1 MINRGS
7 GSAMSKRYIRAV
19 LRGATAV
26 GLLGGWDGPFVD
38 ESYCLVENGR
48 ALMYSRAG
56 AIDVCLRLR
65 VLGVQPLYRASEP
78 IEL

>member
-1 MINRGS
+1 
-7 GSAMSKRYIRAV
+7 MSKRYIRAI

-48 ALMYSRAG
+48 ALMCSRDG

-65 VLGVQPLYRASEP
+65 ILGVEPLYRASEP
-78 IEL
+78 VDL

>member
-1 MINRGS
+1 
-7 GSAMSKRYIRAV
+7 MSKRYIRAI

-26 GLLGGWDGPFVD
+26 GLLAGWDGPFVD
-38 ESYCLVENGR
+38 DSYCLVEDGQ

-56 AIDVCLRLR
+56 AIDACLRLR

-78 IEL
+78 RDL

>member
-1 MINRGS
+1 
-7 GSAMSKRYIRAV
+7 MSKRYIRAI

-38 ESYCLVENGR
+38 ESYCLVEDGR

-56 AIDVCLRLR
+56 AIDACLRLR

-78 IEL
+78 VDL